1 MTTLTTIARAT
12 LQDRDGPDPAG
23 DLTPPRWP
31 EADRYPDLPHVV
43 IGTPAEHAYQQ
54 TVARH
59 SHQRTQLLY
68 AVEGVMRV
76 TTDVG
81 VWLIPPRRALLIAP
95 GVTHE
100 LSMLSRVSLR
110 SLYIAPD
117 AIAGFDGGC
126 RLIEVSNLL
135 RELVLALIAD
145 PHTVPTA
152 GRSEQLA
159 SLILLEVAAAE
170 TVPIKIP
177 WPRDRR
183 LVGMC
188 TAILNDPGA
197 TRTITDW
204 AYDAGASDRTLM
216 RLFPKET
223 GLPFRQWV
231 QQVQLADAFCRLAR
245 GDAVAS
251 IASAL
256 GYASPSAFTAMFRRV
271 LGHTPQHYL
280 NEWRRPA

>member
-1 MTTLTTIARAT
+1 MKYSVSPAT
-12 LQDRDGPDPAG
+12 QQGMDGPDPAG
-23 DLTPPRWP
+23 DLVPPSWP
-31 EADRYPDLPHVV
+31 EADHYPDLPHVV
-43 IGTPAEHAYQQ
+43 LGSPKEHAYQRA
-54 TVARH
+54 VPRH
-59 SHQRTQLLY
+59 SHQRIQLLY
-68 AVEGVMRV
+68 AVDGVMRV

-95 GVTHE
+95 GVSHE
-100 LSMLSRVSLR
+100 VTMLSRVSLR
-110 SLYIAPD
+110 SLYIAPE
-117 AIAGFDGGC
+117 AMPGFHAGC

-135 RELVLALIAD
+135 RELVLALIAAPD
-145 PHTVPTA
+145 ALPAP
-152 GRSEQLA
+152 GRGAQLA
-159 SLILLEVAAAE
+159 ALILLELAAAE

-183 LVGMC
+183 LLGIC
-188 TAILNDPGA
+188 AAILDNPGA
-197 TRTITDW
+197 TRTLDDW
-204 AYDAGASDRTLM
+204 ACDAGASGRTLM

-245 GDAVAS
+245 GDTVGS

-280 NEWRRPA
+280 SEWRRPA